1 MKHAR
6 EIKVGLLATVCI
18 FLLIF
23 GFNFL
28 KGVNIFSPTNSYH
41 GTFAHLHGLEEQA
54 AVSIRGHQVGHVDK
68 IHYDYTR
75 DSAFTVDISI
85 NKDIALPQGT
95 KMAIV
100 SDGLLGG
107 VVIDLLLPHQ
117 SPTTNDERP
126 TTNDLTV
133 SLSNGETLDGRGTN
147 NQLPIEKGSFLPTTF
162 VPSLMESLQGQ
173 LIAKISSAVENID
186 SLVAV
191 VNTQLE
197 GNHVQSAL
205 TNIDRV
211 SGNLSVVSSDLKKL
225 MNNQVPRIVNNA
237 DTAVANLNTVIADI
251 KAADLQATVARVDN
265 AVDNVNGLVVDVR
278 SENGTLGQLIYNKS
292 LYNHIDATVVSADS
306 LIVDLKAHPKRYVHF
321 SLFGKKDK

>member
-85 NKDIALPQGT
+85 NKDISLPQGT

-126 TTNDLTV
+126 
-133 SLSNGETLDGRGTN
+133 
-147 NQLPIEKGSFLPTTF
+147 IAHGSFLPTTF